1 LAGNFRLESIGSPS
15 TRGSASEFDRAAA
28 ERAVAAIAQRLAGH
42 YSPYAVDWRFLP
54 DEILLVKDFLR
65 YHLANGSNSLARTRI
80 LSPLWVATIGSNVAK
95 AVKNAEILFV
105 HIPKTGGTSI
115 SRVLYRRNLPHYTA
129 RFWHGTFG
137 RTVAGLPSFAVI
149 RHPVERLVSAY
160 KMAVSGGTDIVAY
173 SRYWRARLR
182 GLESFDTFVD
192 HVVESRAQ
200 PTALPA
206 DLWEQAEYVL
216 DARGRV
222 MVDRL
227 FSLDA
232 RRGLP
237 SELGRW
243 LSIPA
248 DLPHLNATPPLPLN
262 VSSSARRKIGEIYQ
276 RDFQIYRHL
285 VARGGVADVRGQRFG
300 GG

>member
-1 LAGNFRLESIGSPS
+1 MA
-15 TRGSASEFDRAAA
+15 TAA
-28 ERAVAAIAQRLAGH
+28 EWLPGH

-54 DEILLVKDFLR
+54 DEILLIKDFLR
-65 YHLANGSNSLARTRI
+65 YYLANASNSVASTKV
-80 LSPLWVATIGSNVAK
+80 LSPLWVATIGRNVAR
-95 AVKNAEILFV
+95 AVKSADILFV
-105 HIPKTGGTSI
+105 HVPKTGGTSI
-115 SRVLYRRNLPHYTA
+115 SKVLYRRNLPHYTA
-129 RFWHGTFG
+129 QFWRETFG

-160 KMAVSGGTDIVAY
+160 KMVVSGGTDIVAY
-173 SRYWRARLR
+173 SRYWRARLG

-192 HVVESRAQ
+192 HVFENRAHLA
-200 PTALPA
+200 ALPA
-206 DLWEQAEYVL
+206 DLWEQAEFVL
-216 DARGRV
+216 DPLGRV

-237 SELGRW
+237 SELSRW

-262 VSSSARRKIGEIYQ
+262 VSSAARWKIGKIYH
-276 RDFQIYRHL
+276 RDFQIYHHL
-285 VARGGVADVRGQRFG
+285 VARGGVADMRGVGFG